1 MFKIHEGV
9 GRPQPWSYLFAGN
22 HLARSVNQD
31 GKDAKRLAR
40 QTDADSV
47 LAQFPRGEVYLENAK
62 AEDTA
67 GRERLR
73 FCHSSLLQ
81 GLSTFSE
88 RRSPGYVTTI
98 LSEAWLVITRPS
110 PVHSVTIT
118 TPMV

>member
-9 GRPQPWSYLFAGN
+9 GKPQPSSYLFAGN
-22 HLARSVNQD
+22 HFTRLLNQD

-40 QTDADSV
+40 QSDADSV

-62 AEDTA
+62 AEDTT

-81 GLSTFSE
+81 GLSTFFE
-88 RRSPGYVTTI
+88 RRSPGYVTII
-98 LSEAWLVITRPS
+98 LSKAWLVIKR
-110 PVHSVTIT
+110 
-118 TPMV
+118 